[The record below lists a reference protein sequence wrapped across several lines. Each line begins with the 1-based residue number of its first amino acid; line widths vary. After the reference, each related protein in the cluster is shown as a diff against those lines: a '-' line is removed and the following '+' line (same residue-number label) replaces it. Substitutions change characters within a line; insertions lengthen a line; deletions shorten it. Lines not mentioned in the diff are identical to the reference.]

1 MTLPLHFQADVEADV
16 QAAYRWH
23 EQAQPGLGR
32 DFLSAVQSR
41 LTTIAD
47 TPLIYG
53 VLRLGTRAAPLS
65 GFSYVVYYRVL
76 RNRILVVAIHHTSRD
91 PAAWQSRK

>member
-1 MTLPLHFQADVEADV
+1 MTLPLDFQADVEGDV

-23 EQAQPGLGR
+23 EQARPGLGR
-32 DFLSAVQSR
+32 DFLDAVQSR

-47 TPLIYG
+47 SPLIYG
-53 VLRLGTRAAPLS
+53 VLSRGTRAAPLS

-76 RNRILVVAIHHTSRD
+76 RNRVLVVAIHHTSRD